1 MAQFVKAA
9 YASMGTRVCL
19 QSPELGKWVCWGVPA
34 VLMLG
39 RQGQADLWDLLAS
52 HSNLSDKSRPM

>member
-34 VLMLG
+34 VLVLG
-39 RQGQADLWDLLAS
+39 RQGRQIPGTCWPAILI
-52 HSNLSDKSRPM
+52 